1 MKLYPQGLPLAPAGG
16 AWVGGG
22 AGSCVGLEAGGCVGT
37 GVSVGFGVGLGVG
50 VGAVVGV
57 GASVGVI
64 EAFPAW
70 ISCVAVGAKRAVR
83 NDVPAALLIAEHMLQ
98 YARRTMREPHTM
110 PNCVRLRADR

>member
-1 MKLYPQGLPLAPAGG
+1 MK
-16 AWVGGG
+16 
-22 AGSCVGLEAGGCVGT
+22 AGGCVGT
-37 GVSVGFGVGLGVG
+37 GVGVGFGVGLGVD

-57 GASVGVI
+57 GVI
-64 EAFPAW
+64 ETFPAW